1 MVIDEDGFQ
10 KVKASKRTKRRRN
23 KELQAK
29 LISDDVMTEKE
40 VTKLREMVALE
51 EMDITEDLAVDER

>member
-1 MVIDEDGFQ
+1 MEIDEDGFQ
-10 KVKASKRTKRRRN
+10 KVKASIRTKRRRH